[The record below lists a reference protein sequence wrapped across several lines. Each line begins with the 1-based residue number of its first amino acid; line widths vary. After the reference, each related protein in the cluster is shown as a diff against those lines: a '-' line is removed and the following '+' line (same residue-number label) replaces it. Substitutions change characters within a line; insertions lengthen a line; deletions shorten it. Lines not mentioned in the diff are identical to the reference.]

1 MKLHTNTA
9 AGLNTITAYGEG
21 YVSVNGRRL
30 EQSFLL
36 TSTDLIENWDISV
49 VTSLTTEALDKIG
62 TFNCD
67 IVVLGTG
74 KAQVFPPREVLRSL
88 QERRI
93 GVEIMD
99 SFAAC
104 RTYNILV
111 MEGRSVALAVIMED
125 AA

>member
-1 MKLHTNTA
+1 MKLHTTTA

-21 YVSVNGRRL
+21 YVAVNGRRL
-30 EQSFLL
+30 ERSFLL
-36 TSTDLIENWDISV
+36 TPEELNENWAVSAAND
-49 VTSLTTEALDKIG
+49 LTHDALSAIG
-62 TFNCD
+62 TFECD

-74 KAQVFPPREVLRSL
+74 KVQKFPPREVLRSF

-93 GVEIMD
+93 GVEVMD

-111 MEGRSVALAVIMED
+111 MEGRAVALALIMEV

>member
-1 MKLHTNTA
+1 MKLRTTTA

-21 YVSVNGRRL
+21 YVAVNGRRL

-36 TSTDLIENWDISV
+36 TPTELHENWEVSSVTDLTPD
-49 VTSLTTEALDKIG
+49 ALNPICAFD
-62 TFNCD
+62 CD

-74 KAQVFPPREVLRSL
+74 KAQRFRPREVLRSFH
-88 QERRI
+88 ERRI
-93 GVEIMD
+93 GAEIMD

-111 MEGRSVALAVIMED
+111 MEGRAVALAIIMEV